1 MKIGVSSYSFSGLV
15 NAGKMSQMDVVRE
28 AKNMGFDAIEFS
40 VFALPS
46 GETPATFAPK
56 VREECEKY
64 ALPVVSYAIGADF
77 LTGAAGKWENEVE
90 RLHDEVRVAKSLG
103 APLMRHDVTRGF
115 PATRKRARGFNDAL
129 PILISACRAVSDFA
143 ADLGVKT
150 MVENHGFFCQDSERI
165 EQLING
171 VNRENFGALIDI
183 GNFLC
188 ADEDPAQAVAR
199 LAPYAF
205 HAHAKDFHVK
215 PGTADNP
222 GAGWFQSRAGNY
234 LRGAIIGHGNVPVK
248 HCLRLLKKAGYD
260 GFCSVEFEGLE
271 DPRMGIAKG
280 LENLRRCIAE
290 IA

>member
-1 MKIGVSSYSFSGLV
+1 MKIGISSYSFGGLV
-15 NAGKMSQMDVVRE
+15 HAGKMSQLDVVRE

-46 GETPATFAPK
+46 DETPLTFAPK
-56 VREECEKY
+56 VRDECDNCG
-64 ALPVVSYAIGADF
+64 LPIVSYTIGADF
-77 LTGAAGKWENEVE
+77 LTGSGGNWEKEAE
-90 RLHDEVRVAKSLG
+90 RLQDEVRVAKILG
-103 APLMRHDVTRGF
+103 APCMRHDVTRGF
-115 PATRKRARGFNDAL
+115 AATRKRARSWNDAL
-129 PILISACRAVSDFA
+129 PILISACRAVTDFA

-150 MVENHGFFCQDSERI
+150 MMENHGFFCQESERI

-171 VNRENFGALIDI
+171 VNRENFGALVDI

-188 ADEDPAQAVAR
+188 ADEDPALAVAR
-199 LAPYAF
+199 VAPYAF

-248 HCLRLLKKAGYD
+248 QCLRLLKKAGYD
-260 GFCSVEFEGLE
+260 GVCSIEFEGME
-271 DPRMGIAKG
+271 DPLLGIAKG
-280 LENLRRCIAE
+280 LENLRRYVGELA
-290 IA
+290 